1 MAVFLTRLAVAF
13 AALVIASVAFV
24 GALGFLCYSIFL
36 AFALVMPG
44 FLAAIATTVFLIA
57 FAVMVLMFARNFITA
72 RQRPRRQQPI
82 RPPGIVELEAL
93 LGIDLTDYAQKNPYL
108 ATGIAFLVG
117 ILFGVSPGLRRAA
130 GDILR
135 Q

>member
-36 AFALVMPG
+36 AFAIVLPG

-57 FAVMVLMFARNFITA
+57 FAVMVLMFARSFIMA
-72 RQRPRRQQPI
+72 RQRPRKTNEPPI
-82 RPPGIVELEAL
+82 RPPGIEQLEAY
-93 LGIDLTDYAQKNPYL
+93 LGVDLTAYAMRNPYM
-108 ATGIAFLVG
+108 ATGVAFLVG
-117 ILFGVSPGLRRAA
+117 ILFGVSPGLRR
-130 GDILR
+130 
-135 Q
+135 